1 MRPSFP
7 THMDRNN
14 NKRFL
19 LLLDGAAAPGNNVQ
33 AWLTEKGLVTWAA
46 NDVCHALE
54 ELSDFTV
61 TKRPDVVMLEVAML
75 METFDD
81 LRSTFEEG
89 TGDDVTVVAL
99 GKNSRSRD
107 KFFAGDLDQLKTLLC
122 DEMALS

>member
-1 MRPSFP
+1 
-7 THMDRNN
+7 MDRQN

-19 LLLDGAAAPGNNVQ
+19 LLLDGAATPGSNLQ
-33 AWLTEKGLVTWAA
+33 AWLTEKGLVAWAA

-75 METFDD
+75 MESYET
-81 LRSTFEEG
+81 LRSAFEDGIGE
-89 TGDDVTVVAL
+89 DDVRVVAL
-99 GKNSRSRD
+99 GKNGRRRRQD